1 MNLNNFT
8 TEPISKLFF
17 RYLVPSICGTM
28 VTSIYVLADTII
40 IGKGIGT
47 DAMAALN
54 IALPVYNLFF
64 GTGLL
69 FGVGGSVMM
78 SICRGHGEHSKGNA
92 YFSLSFLLN
101 VLACIIYMIICNT
114 FTKEIALF
122 LGATDVTLPYVM
134 DYLPYITWSLP
145 VFAFSSFLQTFIRND
160 GAPKLAM
167 TAVVSGGIFNVIFDY
182 ILVYPCQMGMA
193 GAAIA
198 TVCGSIL
205 TVLILLIH
213 FFGKHN
219 HLHFCFSEIRSSFG
233 SDIFKSGFA
242 SFLIDLSSGIVIFFF
257 NQQLLRYQ
265 GDLGVSVYGII
276 SNTAIVVTCLSNGI
290 CQAAQPIIS
299 TNFGAGFQERI
310 DHVRKLG
317 LRTALFIC
325 AIPTLLGLTVP
336 NLFTYI
342 FLNPDSQ
349 VLALAPAAVRL
360 YFIGFLIT
368 GVNMFLIG
376 YFQST
381 IRPIYALTL
390 CLMRGCVLSIIFVKI
405 LPIFLG
411 LNGIWIS
418 VPLAELFTLLTGIL
432 LLKKSMAKKTTKY
445 LLLFEADTTQNT
457 NSLRR

>member
-28 VTSIYVLADTII
+28 VTSIYVVADTII

-160 GAPKLAM
+160 GAP
-167 TAVVSGGIFNVIFDY
+167 N
-182 ILVYPCQMGMA
+182 LVYPCQMGMA

-432 LLKKSMAKKTTKY
+432 LLKKSMAKKTT
-445 LLLFEADTTQNT
+445 
-457 NSLRR
+457 

>member
-381 IRPIYALTL
+381 IRPVYALTL
-390 CLMRGCVLSIIFVKI
+390 CLMRGCVLSIIFVKN

-432 LLKKSMAKKTTKY
+432 LLKKSMAKKTT
-445 LLLFEADTTQNT
+445 
-457 NSLRR
+457 

>member
-167 TAVVSGGIFNVIFDY
+167 TAVVSGGIFNVIF
-182 ILVYPCQMGMA
+182 
-193 GAAIA
+193 
-198 TVCGSIL
+198 
-205 TVLILLIH
+205 VL
-213 FFGKHN
+213 N
-219 HLHFCFSEIRSSFG
+219 LH
-233 SDIFKSGFA
+233 
-242 SFLIDLSSGIVIFFF
+242 
-257 NQQLLRYQ
+257 
-265 GDLGVSVYGII
+265 
-276 SNTAIVVTCLSNGI
+276 
-290 CQAAQPIIS
+290 
-299 TNFGAGFQERI
+299 
-310 DHVRKLG
+310 
-317 LRTALFIC
+317 
-325 AIPTLLGLTVP
+325 
-336 NLFTYI
+336 
-342 FLNPDSQ
+342 
-349 VLALAPAAVRL
+349 
-360 YFIGFLIT
+360 
-368 GVNMFLIG
+368 
-376 YFQST
+376 
-381 IRPIYALTL
+381 
-390 CLMRGCVLSIIFVKI
+390 KI
-405 LPIFLG
+405 
-411 LNGIWIS
+411 
-418 VPLAELFTLLTGIL
+418 
-432 LLKKSMAKKTTKY
+432 
-445 LLLFEADTTQNT
+445 
-457 NSLRR
+457 

>member
-47 DAMAALN
+47 GAMAALN

-233 SDIFKSGFA
+233 FKSGFA

-381 IRPIYALTL
+381 IRPVYALTL

-432 LLKKSMAKKTTKY
+432 LLKKSMAKKTT
-445 LLLFEADTTQNT
+445 
-457 NSLRR
+457 

>member
-1 MNLNNFT
+1 
-8 TEPISKLFF
+8 
-17 RYLVPSICGTM
+17 
-28 VTSIYVLADTII
+28 
-40 IGKGIGT
+40 
-47 DAMAALN
+47 
-54 IALPVYNLFF
+54 
-64 GTGLL
+64 
-69 FGVGGSVMM
+69 
-78 SICRGHGEHSKGNA
+78 
-92 YFSLSFLLN
+92 
-101 VLACIIYMIICNT
+101 
-114 FTKEIALF
+114 
-122 LGATDVTLPYVM
+122 M

-299 TNFGAGFQERI
+299 TNFGAGFQKRI

-381 IRPIYALTL
+381 IRPVYALTL

-432 LLKKSMAKKTTKY
+432 LLKKSMAKKTT
-445 LLLFEADTTQNT
+445 
-457 NSLRR
+457 

>member
-1 MNLNNFT
+1 MNPDNFT

-78 SICRGHGEHSKGNA
+78 SICRGHGEHTKGNA

-101 VLACIIYMIICNT
+101 VLACILYMIICNT

-182 ILVYPCQMGMA
+182 ILVYPCRLGMA

-205 TVLILLIH
+205 TVLILLAH
-213 FFGKHN
+213 FLGKHN
-219 HLHFCFSEIRSSFG
+219 HLQFCFSEIRCTFG
-233 SDIFKSGFA
+233 IDIFKSGFA

-257 NQQLLRYQ
+257 NQQLLLYQ

-290 CQAAQPIIS
+290 CQASQPIIS
-299 TNFGAGFQERI
+299 TNFGAGFHDRI

-325 AIPTLLGLTVP
+325 AIPTLLGLAVP

-342 FLNPDSQ
+342 FLNPDPQ
-349 VLALAPAAVRL
+349 VLALAPTAVRL

-376 YFQST
+376 YFQAT
-381 IRPIYALTL
+381 IRPAYALIL
-390 CLMRGCVLSIIFVKI
+390 CLLRGCILSIVFVKL
-405 LPIFLG
+405 LPLFLG

-432 LLKKSMAKKTTKY
+432 LFKKTMSKQT
-445 LLLFEADTTQNT
+445 A
-457 NSLRR
+457 

>member
-1 MNLNNFT
+1 M
-8 TEPISKLFF
+8 
-17 RYLVPSICGTM
+17 
-28 VTSIYVLADTII
+28 
-40 IGKGIGT
+40 
-47 DAMAALN
+47 
-54 IALPVYNLFF
+54 
-64 GTGLL
+64 
-69 FGVGGSVMM
+69 
-78 SICRGHGEHSKGNA
+78 
-92 YFSLSFLLN
+92 
-101 VLACIIYMIICNT
+101 
-114 FTKEIALF
+114 
-122 LGATDVTLPYVM
+122 
-134 DYLPYITWSLP
+134 
-145 VFAFSSFLQTFIRND
+145 
-160 GAPKLAM
+160 
-167 TAVVSGGIFNVIFDY
+167 
-182 ILVYPCQMGMA
+182 
-193 GAAIA
+193 
-198 TVCGSIL
+198 
-205 TVLILLIH
+205 
-213 FFGKHN
+213 
-219 HLHFCFSEIRSSFG
+219 
-233 SDIFKSGFA
+233 
-242 SFLIDLSSGIVIFFF
+242 
-257 NQQLLRYQ
+257 
-265 GDLGVSVYGII
+265 
-276 SNTAIVVTCLSNGI
+276 TCLSNGI

-381 IRPIYALTL
+381 IRPVYALTL

-432 LLKKSMAKKTTKY
+432 LLKKSMAKKTT
-445 LLLFEADTTQNT
+445 
-457 NSLRR
+457 

>member
-1 MNLNNFT
+1 
-8 TEPISKLFF
+8 
-17 RYLVPSICGTM
+17 M

-114 FTKEIALF
+114 FAKEIALF

-325 AIPTLLGLTVP
+325 AIPTLLGLPESRFTSTCSGAGCCSPLLYRIFDHWSEHVP
-336 NLFTYI
+336 HRLLPVNDKTGLCSHTLPDAWMCIKYYFCENSTDLFRSERNLDFCPACRTIHITYW
-342 FLNPDSQ
+342 NP
-349 VLALAPAAVRL
+349 AVE
-360 YFIGFLIT
+360 
-368 GVNMFLIG
+368 
-376 YFQST
+376 
-381 IRPIYALTL
+381 
-390 CLMRGCVLSIIFVKI
+390 KI
-405 LPIFLG
+405 DG
-411 LNGIWIS
+411 
-418 VPLAELFTLLTGIL
+418 
-432 LLKKSMAKKTTKY
+432 
-445 LLLFEADTTQNT
+445 
-457 NSLRR
+457 

>member
-182 ILVYPCQMGMA
+182 ILV
-193 GAAIA
+193 
-198 TVCGSIL
+198 
-205 TVLILLIH
+205 
-213 FFGKHN
+213 
-219 HLHFCFSEIRSSFG
+219 
-233 SDIFKSGFA
+233 FA
-242 SFLIDLSSGIVIFFF
+242 SFLIVLSSGIVIFFF

-432 LLKKSMAKKTTKY
+432 LLKKSMAKKTT
-445 LLLFEADTTQNT
+445 
-457 NSLRR
+457 

>member
-1 MNLNNFT
+1 MNTNEFIQK
-8 TEPISKLFF
+8 PVRQLFF
-17 RYLVPSICGTM
+17 HYLIPAICGTM
-28 VTSIYVLADTII
+28 VTSIYVLADTIF
-40 IGKGIGT
+40 IGKRLGAT
-47 DAMAALN
+47 ALAALN
-54 IALPVYNLFF
+54 ISLPIYNIFF
-64 GTGLL
+64 GLGLL
-69 FGVGGSVMM
+69 SGVGGSVLM
-78 SICRGHGEHSKGNA
+78 SICRGKSQKEEGNT
-92 YFSLSFLLN
+92 YFTTALLLN
-101 VLACIIYMIICNT
+101 FALLLISMTVCVLFM
-114 FTKEIALF
+114 EDIAWL
-122 LGATDVTLPYVM
+122 LGGTEETMPYIM

-381 IRPIYALTL
+381 IRPVYALTL

-432 LLKKSMAKKTTKY
+432 LLKKSMAKKTT
-445 LLLFEADTTQNT
+445 
-457 NSLRR
+457 

>member
-1 MNLNNFT
+1 MNTNNFT

-40 IGKGIGT
+40 IGKGIGA

-78 SICRGHGEHSKGNA
+78 SICRGHGEHRKGNA
-92 YFSLSFLLN
+92 YFSLAFLLN

-114 FTKEIALF
+114 FTEEIARF
-122 LGATDVTLPYVM
+122 LGATDITLPYVM

-167 TAVVSGGIFNVIFDY
+167 TAVVSGGVFNVIFDY

-205 TVLILLIH
+205 TVLILLTH
-213 FFGKHN
+213 FIGKHN
-219 HLHFCFSEIRSSFG
+219 HLHFCFSEIRSAFG
-233 SDIFKSGFA
+233 ADIFKSGFA
-242 SFLIDLSSGIVIFFF
+242 SFLIDFSSGIVIFFF
-257 NQQLLRYQ
+257 NRQLLLYQ

-276 SNTAIVVTCLSNGI
+276 SNTAIVVTSLSNGI

-299 TNFGAGFQERI
+299 TNYGAGLTDRI
-310 DHVRKLG
+310 DHVRRIG
-317 LRTALFIC
+317 LRTAVLIC
-325 AIPTLLGLTVP
+325 AVPTILGLAVP

-342 FLNPDSQ
+342 FLNPSPQ
-349 VLALAPAAVRL
+349 VLALAPTAVRL
-360 YFIGFLIT
+360 YFTGFLIT

-381 IRPIYALTL
+381 VRSAYALTL
-390 CLMRGCVLSIIFVKI
+390 CLMRGCVLSIVFVKI
-405 LPIFLG
+405 LPLFFG

-432 LLKKSMAKKTTKY
+432 LFKKARPEKT
-445 LLLFEADTTQNT
+445 A
-457 NSLRR
+457 